1 MVQIGWK
8 HFLYKTHEDM
18 KKILFFLSLS
28 LFLSMNSLAST
39 TPANESNSE
48 QKESTAQLKDDIKS
62 TSEDKDNRIT
72 ETCEK
77 AIEWS
82 TLKSSAK
89 PFGYGILFGIVG
101 TILCIYFRPDK
112 YILRKIIS
120 MLSKF
125 IEHHKNKES
134 AGNTIAETT
143 YQVETTTEESST
155 DLAPTQIPKPLP
167 IPPNPM
173 PEPISITINPT
184 TFAIDGDKW
193 SVIGSSVIG
202 NSHISMNLPCQDNCK
217 YEYIGEGWGIA
228 VTSDGAGSAKRSEI
242 GSKIV
247 AERAIVH
254 FKQLIEE
261 LGWMQNNELPTDA
274 VWSKHA
280 YTKLN
285 KIYQE
290 IVAFAKTKELD
301 YKDLSATAIIL
312 IHTPKGVLCTHIGDG
327 RAGYRDE
334 SGEWKAIITPHKGEE
349 ANQTIFI
356 TSDFWSIPNYTMS
369 DVFVPESIVIREEI
383 TAFTLMS
390 DGCEHTAWQCNY
402 FDAEKNKYYDPNR
415 PHDKL
420 YESLSKT
427 LVKYHAEGV
436 DINRRKEQWQQFLVD
451 GNKSFQ
457 KESDDKT
464 MILGVLCES
473 NNREQSC

>member
-8 HFLYKTHEDM
+8 HLLYKTHEDM

-28 LFLSMNSLAST
+28 LFLSINSLAST
-39 TPANESNSE
+39 VPANELNSE
-48 QKESTAQLKDDIKS
+48 QEERTTQFEEQHNSDITPTPQDKDDTTTEKS
-62 TSEDKDNRIT
+62 EVKCERI
-72 ETCEK
+72 
-77 AIEWS
+77 WS
-82 TLKSSAK
+82 TIKSSAK
-89 PFGYGILFGIVG
+89 PFGYGILFGIIS
-101 TILCIYFRPDK
+101 TILCVYFRPDK

-125 IEHHKNKES
+125 MERHKNNVS
-134 AGNTIAETT
+134 I
-143 YQVETTTEESST
+143 VEES
-155 DLAPTQIPKPLP
+155 LPNPTPTPIPNPLP
-167 IPPNPM
+167 TLPDPI
-173 PEPISITINPT
+173 PEPIAIAVNPT
-184 TFAIDGDKW
+184 TFAVDGDKW

-247 AERAIVH
+247 VERTIVH

-274 VWSKHA
+274 VWSKYA

-285 KIYQE
+285 KVYQE
-290 IVAFAKTKELD
+290 IVAFAKAKELN
-301 YKDLSATAIIL
+301 YKDLSATAIVL

-327 RAGYRDE
+327 RSGYRDK

-369 DVFVPESIVIREEI
+369 DIFVPESVVIREEI

-402 FDAEKNKYYDPNR
+402 FDVAKNKYYDPNR

-427 LVKYHAEGV
+427 LVNYHTEGV

-473 NNREQSC
+473 NNGEQSC

>member
-1 MVQIGWK
+1 
-8 HFLYKTHEDM
+8 M

-112 YILRKIIS
+112 YILRKITS

-125 IEHHKNKES
+125 IEHHKNKKS

-155 DLAPTQIPKPLP
+155 DLAPTPIPKPLP

-274 VWSKHA
+274 VWPCKNSSSKVD
-280 YTKLN
+280 Y
-285 KIYQE
+285 
-290 IVAFAKTKELD
+290 VSMAKTLLKVKEVRV
-301 YKDLSATAIIL
+301 II
-312 IHTPKGVLCTHIGDG
+312 
-327 RAGYRDE
+327 
-334 SGEWKAIITPHKGEE
+334 
-349 ANQTIFI
+349 
-356 TSDFWSIPNYTMS
+356 
-369 DVFVPESIVIREEI
+369 
-383 TAFTLMS
+383 
-390 DGCEHTAWQCNY
+390 
-402 FDAEKNKYYDPNR
+402 
-415 PHDKL
+415 
-420 YESLSKT
+420 
-427 LVKYHAEGV
+427 
-436 DINRRKEQWQQFLVD
+436 
-451 GNKSFQ
+451 
-457 KESDDKT
+457 
-464 MILGVLCES
+464 
-473 NNREQSC
+473 

>member
-1 MVQIGWK
+1 M
-8 HFLYKTHEDM
+8 
-18 KKILFFLSLS
+18 
-28 LFLSMNSLAST
+28 ASNA
-39 TPANESNSE
+39 PANELISE
-48 QKESTAQLKDDIKS
+48 QEERTTQFEKQHNSDVTSTHQDKDD
-62 TSEDKDNRIT
+62 TTT
-72 ETCEK
+72 EKGQVKCERK
-77 AIEWS
+77 WPTI
-82 TLKSSAK
+82 KSSAK
-89 PFGYGILFGIVG
+89 PFGYGILFGIIS

-125 IEHHKNKES
+125 MERHKNNVS
-134 AGNTIAETT
+134 
-143 YQVETTTEESST
+143 VVEES
-155 DLAPTQIPKPLP
+155 LPNPTPTPIPDPLPIHPGPIPKP
-167 IPPNPM
+167 
-173 PEPISITINPT
+173 ITIALNPT
-184 TFAIDGDKW
+184 TFAVDGDKW

-217 YEYIGEGWGIA
+217 YEYIGEDWGIA

-247 AERAIVH
+247 VERSIVH

-261 LGWMQNNELPTDA
+261 QGWKQKGELPTDA
-274 VWSKHA
+274 MWTKHA
-280 YTKLN
+280 YSILHKV
-285 KIYQE
+285 YQE
-290 IVAFAKTKELD
+290 IVAFAKAKELS
-301 YKDLSATAIIL
+301 YKDLSATAIVL

-327 RAGYRDE
+327 RAGYRDK

-369 DVFVPESIVIREEI
+369 DVFVPESVVIREEI

-402 FDAEKNKYYDPNR
+402 FDAAKNKYYDPNR

-427 LVKYHAEGV
+427 LVNYHTEGV